1 MLKPVQ
7 YRVRP
12 AVIVIVVAAVLA
24 ATIFFLVINSGEDAW
39 NADCVSAPA
48 AADQPTA
55 AINEAREALLRT
67 GNKAVLGIDI
77 VDLGS
82 CSHTV
87 TWKSEEALPTASI
100 VKLLIVLDLI
110 ERSGLPDGSE
120 AEDVRRMLSASD
132 DTVASRL
139 WQENGG
145 PSIVQRQVRALK
157 LAHTR
162 PPDDKGKWG
171 DTRMSPADITDVYRH
186 ITGVLPSDE
195 REFVTEALANASR
208 NAADGFDQY
217 FGIPRG
223 LPEAAWAV
231 KQGWGSSDGRRVLN
245 TTGLVRTNHIY
256 AVTLMSTWS
265 DDVTWSTATN
275 ALTSATQAL
284 RNSLNSAEKP

>member
-1 MLKPVQ
+1 MLQPVQ

-12 AVIVIVVAAVLA
+12 AAIILVVVSVLA
-24 ATIFFLVINSGEDAW
+24 ATIFFLIEAGDDAW
-39 NADCVSAPA
+39 NADCVSAPTP
-48 AADQPTA
+48 ADQPTA
-55 AINEAREALLRT
+55 AVNEARQALLRT
-67 GNKAVLGIDI
+67 GEQAVLGIDI
-77 VDLGS
+77 VDLDS
-82 CSHTV
+82 CSQTV

-100 VKLLIVLDLI
+100 VKLLIVLDLMD
-110 ERSGLPDGSE
+110 RSGLPSGSD
-120 AEDVRRMLSASD
+120 ADAVRQMLSASD

-145 PSIVQRQVRALK
+145 PAIIQRQVKALK

-162 PPDDKGKWG
+162 PPDDKGQWG
-171 DTRMSPADITDVYRH
+171 DTRMSPADITAVYRH
-186 ITGVLPSDE
+186 ITGVLPADE

-208 NAADGFDQY
+208 NASDGFDQH

-231 KQGWGSSDGRRVLN
+231 KQGWGSSNGRRVLN
-245 TTGLVRTNHIY
+245 TTGLVKTKHIY

-265 DDVTWSTATN
+265 DDVTWSTATT

-284 RNSLNSAEKP
+284 RNSLNSVETP